1 MANFPDINA
10 LTLGNTFGA
19 WYAKTNEIIT
29 RLNTL
34 EVSNIVSGDGVTV
47 RGFTSGSIPYGGY
60 TLDIGDTVSKNV
72 TFNGNV
78 TINGVLSSSYGVDVS
93 GINVVLPANTG
104 VTVGNIVYMDSTG
117 KIQKALANDECT
129 SEVVGVVIGF
139 TGGNAQVA
147 TTGKISGSSVVAN
160 FLGTVGA
167 TLQKGV
173 VYFLSGGVS
182 GAGTTLEPD
191 VTSYVSKPML
201 LGLTGDTGLILPY
214 RGYIGLTAASST
226 TVVSG
231 VCGGVTSLNKS
242 TGRFYANQGDYD
254 ANIWKTTGD
263 MLAVQSIYA
272 GNSNITRD
280 VQFDFIVDNNR
291 NQSSTIT
298 DPIRTA
304 FDSTYTKTTL
314 DSSEYLTYEQKI
326 PLFNTNRTYP
336 LFATSGI
343 TADVWKLKNIKI
355 HVQDAPVRS
364 FSYALIRS
372 IHRFGGTNY
381 IMYNGFNDGAAE
393 GPAGAALAFGMS
405 EVNLLVASQTT
416 VNGTS
421 TSAITGKTIL
431 SPQIHTPYS
440 TSIGTSRPT
449 GDGFTAGV
457 LLPKTMEYSTG
468 GIAIN
473 VGAYAESNS
482 SGKYPIIYGK
492 ELSNTTSFNTS
503 GPVCART
510 YAWDFTGATFGGTS
524 QAIISECIKSSIEG
538 TDINLLSPSGVT
550 MDSSILGWN
559 ANYGAVSES
568 LTLLLFDFPTTGKPD
583 SAYPILNSDDAKM
596 RCVVY
601 VEMCKFD
608 TNTKAEG
615 ATIIINVPI
624 IRGQFANLSM
634 FGYNATSK
642 QY

>member
-19 WYAKTNEIIT
+19 WYAKTNDIIT

-104 VTVGNIVYMDSTG
+104 VTIGNIVYVDSTG
-117 KIQKALANDECT
+117 KIEKALANDECT
-129 SEVVGVVIGF
+129 SEVVGVVVGF

-214 RGYIGLTAASST
+214 RGYIGLTAAGSSV
-226 TVVSG
+226 VVSG

-242 TGRFYANQGDYD
+242 TSKFFANSSDYNN
-254 ANIWKTTGD
+254 NIWKTSGD
-263 MLAVQSIYA
+263 LLGLQTIYA
-272 GNSNITRD
+272 GASLITRD
-280 VQFDFIVDNNR
+280 VQIDA
-291 NQSSTIT
+291 TIQNIRGNGLSVT
-298 DPIRTA
+298 DPL
-304 FDSTYTKTTL
+304 DSTAANSTYLKTTIS
-314 DSSEYLTYEQKI
+314 DDYVTYEQII
-326 PLFNTNRTYP
+326 PLFSPQRTYN
-336 LFATSGI
+336 LYATSGI
-343 TADVWKLKNIKI
+343 TGDVWKLKNIKI
-355 HVQDAPVRS
+355 HVKDAPDRS
-364 FSYALIRS
+364 FSYGLIRT

-381 IMYNGFNDGAAE
+381 IIFNGYDDGAQE
-393 GPAGAALAFGMS
+393 GPASSALIFGMS
-405 EVNLLVASQTT
+405 EVNLIVTPQTS
-416 VNGTS
+416 VSGTA
-421 TSAITGKTIL
+421 TAITGKTLL
-431 SPQIHTPYS
+431 SPRIHAPWS
-440 TSIGTSRPT
+440 TSIGTSRPN
-449 GDGFTAGV
+449 GDGYTAGI
-457 LLPKTMEYSTG
+457 LLPNSVNPNNTVLSP
-468 GIAIN
+468 N
-473 VGAYAESNS
+473 VGAYAEQNAA
-482 SGKYPIIYGK
+482 GRYPIIY
-492 ELSNTTSFNTS
+492 SYNDSATTPFNPYA
-503 GPVCART
+503 PVFNRT
-510 YAWDFTGATFGGTS
+510 YAWDFTGVTFGGTS
-524 QAIISECIKSSIEG
+524 EPIVSECIKNSVEG
-538 TDINLLSPSGVT
+538 TDINLSSPSGVT

-568 LTLLLFDFPTTGKPD
+568 LDLIVFDYPTTGSPGGTLL
-583 SAYPILNSDDAKM
+583 SSSGATM

-601 VEMCKFD
+601 LELCKYD
-608 TNTKAEG
+608 INTKTEG
-615 ATIIINVPI
+615 ATVIINVPI
-624 IRGQFANLSM
+624 ERGRFINLSM
-634 FGYNATSK
+634 FGYNVTNK
-642 QY
+642 LY

>member
-19 WYAKTNEIIT
+19 WYAKTNQIIT

-78 TINGVLSSSYGVDVS
+78 TINGVLTSSYGVDVS

-104 VTVGNIVYMDSTG
+104 VTIGNIVYVDSTG
-117 KIQKALANDECT
+117 KIEKALANDECT

-214 RGYIGLTAASST
+214 RGYIGLTAAGSSV
-226 TVVSG
+226 VVSG

-242 TGRFYANQGDYD
+242 TSKFFANNSDYLN
-254 ANIWKTTGD
+254 NIWKTSGD
-263 MLAVQSIYA
+263 LLGLQAVYLGNNIVSRDFSIDA
-272 GNSNITRD
+272 NIENIRASGLS
-280 VQFDFIVDNNR
+280 V
-291 NQSSTIT
+291 T
-298 DPIRTA
+298 DPLESSA
-304 FDSTYTKTTL
+304 ANSTYVKTTISDDYVL
-314 DSSEYLTYEQKI
+314 YEQII
-326 PLFNTNRTYP
+326 PLFSPERTYN
-336 LFATSGI
+336 LYATSGI
-343 TADVWKLKNIKI
+343 TGDVWKLKNIKI
-355 HVQDAPVRS
+355 HVKDAPKRS
-364 FSYALIRS
+364 FSYGLIRT

-381 IMYNGFNDGAAE
+381 ILYNGYNDNAQE
-393 GPAGAALAFGMS
+393 GPASSALIFGMS
-405 EVNLLVASQTT
+405 EVNLIVTGQTSVA
-416 VNGTS
+416 GTA
-421 TSAITGKTIL
+421 TAITGKTLL
-431 SPQIHTPYS
+431 SPRIHAPWS
-440 TSIGTSRPT
+440 TSIGTSRPN
-449 GDGFTAGV
+449 GDGYTAGI
-457 LLPKTMEYSTG
+457 LLPSSVSYNASNLSP
-468 GIAIN
+468 N
-473 VGAYAESNS
+473 VGAYAEQNAA
-482 SGKYPIIYGK
+482 GRYPIIY
-492 ELSNTTSFNTS
+492 SYNDSATTQYNPRAPVFN
-503 GPVCART
+503 RT
-510 YAWDFTGATFGGTS
+510 YAWDFTGVTFGGTS
-524 QAIISECIKSSIEG
+524 EPIVSECIKNSVEG
-538 TDINLLSPSGVT
+538 TDINLSSPSGVT

-568 LTLLLFDFPTTGKPD
+568 LDLIVFDYPTTGSQGGTLLP
-583 SAYPILNSDDAKM
+583 SSDATM

-601 VEMCKFD
+601 LELCKYD
-608 TNTKAEG
+608 INTQAEG
-615 ATIIINVPI
+615 ATVIINVPI
-624 IRGQFANLSM
+624 ERGRFINLSIN
-634 FGYNATSK
+634 GYNATNK
-642 QY
+642 LY